1 VLQQKNNEGS
11 GGSDAGEQTE
21 LTIYGENT
29 AVSIVM
35 LALEAERVGTII
47 HINDEMQ
54 RTLGYLRRN
63 LVGMNI
69 GIIQPSPIAAVHER
83 ILLRFMNQTKRTILN
98 HNLQLFALTSERYLR
113 PIHLIIKLYPQ
124 MSDRIVIVGFIQ
136 SLRQIDGFELH
147 KFESNNNEQLAV
159 DEEQLLS
166 LPHHY
171 LITDAN
177 GNIACVTEG
186 LWHEVGLHCKFFTP
200 TTEDSPTETKLIDFM
215 SLVDLEQSI
224 DFTDAV
230 KSPQGLDCVL
240 NTSKV
245 LDQVNI
251 ENLTLEELALC
262 KSRHGLYQVNL
273 KLVRLEFASWCIVD
287 LYRVVLY
294 PKSFRCGLKTRL
306 DLHIAAMLEGIANN
320 DEEVKSENSFTHS
333 ISSSGNQGASGDP
346 ASSGDTRAKAQR
358 RQSSLNQEEL
368 ISIAADI

>member
-1 VLQQKNNEGS
+1 
-11 GGSDAGEQTE
+11 
-21 LTIYGENT
+21 
-29 AVSIVM
+29 
-35 LALEAERVGTII
+35 
-47 HINDEMQ
+47 
-54 RTLGYLRRN
+54 
-63 LVGMNI
+63 
-69 GIIQPSPIAAVHER
+69 
-83 ILLRFMNQTKRTILN
+83 
-98 HNLQLFALTSERYLR
+98 
-113 PIHLIIKLYPQ
+113 
-124 MSDRIVIVGFIQ
+124 
-136 SLRQIDGFELH
+136 
-147 KFESNNNEQLAV
+147 
-159 DEEQLLS
+159 
-166 LPHHY
+166 
-171 LITDAN
+171 
-177 GNIACVTEG
+177 
-186 LWHEVGLHCKFFTP
+186 
-200 TTEDSPTETKLIDFM
+200 M